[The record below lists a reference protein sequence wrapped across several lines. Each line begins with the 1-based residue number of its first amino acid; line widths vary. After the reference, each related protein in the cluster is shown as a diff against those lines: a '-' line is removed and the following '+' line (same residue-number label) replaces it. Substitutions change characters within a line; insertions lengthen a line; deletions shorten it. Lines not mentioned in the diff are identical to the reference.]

1 MNRYHVNISDLG
13 HNKEIYIYE
22 TIRGKKSDAGQMYS
36 LLNEQKINSLG
47 VLYSDELLW
56 NIYTSFYNGFPP
68 VNISSYDET
77 YLHAS
82 GYDTIEFPD
91 PLTTELI
98 IYSYLK
104 NIPVIPLDMVEND
117 YTGLYCE
124 LISTYNLMSYEKQ
137 IKKFVKS
144 KDKSD
149 IENIKMLNET
159 VQKIDGYKKLDIER
173 AKYMANKIITGK
185 IDLYPMLVISDIEIT
200 PMLLKELDRRGC
212 KIYKM

>member
-1 MNRYHVNISDLG
+1 MNRYQVNISDLG

-22 TIRGKKSDAGQMYS
+22 TIRGKKTDAEQIYI
-36 LLNEQKINSLG
+36 LFDKQKINSLG
-47 VLYSDELLW
+47 VLYSYEWLW
-56 NIYTSFYNGFPP
+56 SIYTSFYDGFPP

-104 NIPVIPLDMVEND
+104 NIPIIPLDMVEDD
-117 YTGLYCE
+117 YTNLYCE

-137 IKKFVKS
+137 IKKYVKN
-144 KDKSD
+144 KDKND
-149 IENIKMLNET
+149 VENIKMLNET
-159 VQKIDGYKKLDIER
+159 VQKIDGYKKLDLER
-173 AKYMANKIITGK
+173 AKYMSKNIITRK
-185 IDLYPMLVISDIEIT
+185 IDLYPMLVISEIEIT
-200 PMLLKELDRRGC
+200 PMLLKELDHMGC
-212 KIYKM
+212 KIYKL